1 MGTRPFNRVNNRL
14 ITLCTVKLFIQLMYN
29 KNDHLA
35 KWSIFV
41 RYLMSSFPYTTP
53 FPPPPLDPRSPLH
66 MLYIC
71 IATLNCPKGI
81 LGLGGGGKAS
91 KNKLKDASFIF
102 SMTNVII
109 LSIFRTHA
117 QKEYRKVLEIK
128 GTYILNILA
137 LLLFEN
143 LLRIY

>member
-1 MGTRPFNRVNNRL
+1 
-14 ITLCTVKLFIQLMYN
+14 MYN

-41 RYLMSSFPYTTP
+41 RYLMSSFAFKPLS
-53 FPPPPLDPRSPLH
+53 PPPLDPRRHLH
-66 MLYIC
+66 MLYIY

-81 LGLGGGGKAS
+81 LGLGGGGGKAS

-102 SMTNVII
+102 SMTNVTT
-109 LSIFRTHA
+109 LSIFRTHG
-117 QKEYRKVLEIK
+117 QKEYLKVLEMK
-128 GTYILNILA
+128 GTYIHNILT

-143 LLRIY
+143 LQMIY

>member
-1 MGTRPFNRVNNRL
+1 
-14 ITLCTVKLFIQLMYN
+14 MYD

-41 RYLMSSFPYTTP
+41 RYLMSSFAYTTP
-53 FPPPPLDPRSPLH
+53 SPPLDPRRHLH
-66 MLYIC
+66 MLYIY
-71 IATLNCPKGI
+71 IATFYCPKGI
-81 LGLGGGGKAS
+81 LGLGGGGAS

-102 SMTNVII
+102 SMTNVTTI

-117 QKEYRKVLEIK
+117 QKEYRKVLEMK

-143 LLRIY
+143 LQRIYSNYRVNDTQSKDVK